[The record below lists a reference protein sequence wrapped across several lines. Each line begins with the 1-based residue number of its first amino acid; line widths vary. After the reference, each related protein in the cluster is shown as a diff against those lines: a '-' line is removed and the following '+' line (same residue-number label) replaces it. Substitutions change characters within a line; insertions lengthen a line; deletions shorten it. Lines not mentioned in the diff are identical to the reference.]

1 MRLHRIVIIFS
12 ALVAIAASPDPAP
25 DKPLLGFTADQTTAQ
40 RELEAKFDSF
50 LNADN
55 LRNWMKRLT
64 AHPHHVG
71 SPWGKENAE
80 FIAGQFK
87 SWGYDTK
94 IETFH
99 VLFPTPKIRSLEM
112 IEPTFFKAEL
122 AEPELKEDA
131 TSGQKDEQLPSYNAY
146 SVDGDVTGEL
156 VYVNYGVPDDYEE
169 LERRGIDVTGK
180 IVIARYGGSW
190 RGIKPKVAAEK
201 GAIGCILYSDP
212 RNDGYYQGDVYPKG
226 SFKNDKGVQRGSVE
240 DMPIYPGDPL
250 TPGVGATK
258 DAKRLEIKDAPTLT
272 KIPVLPISHS
282 DALPL
287 LQAMEGP
294 VAPEN
299 WRGALPITYH
309 LGPGA
314 TKVRLKL
321 EFNWNI
327 EPAYDVIATMK
338 GSDLPDQWIIRGNHH
353 DAWAN
358 GANDPTSGMVALMEE
373 ARGIAELAKNGW
385 RPKRTII
392 YCAWDA
398 EEPGLL
404 GSTEWAEHHAEE
416 LKDKAAIYINTDSN
430 GRGFLRMSGSHTLEK
445 FINQVARDVT
455 DPQKGIAVF
464 DRLRAARMLR
474 GSADS
479 RKEAQQRKDL
489 RIGALGSGS
498 DYTPFLQ
505 HLGIACLNLGYGGE
519 NAGGEYHSIYDSF
532 DHYTRFGDPKFEY
545 GIALAKTAGRAVL
558 RLVNADILPFEFQNF
573 TNTVSKYVEE
583 VMKLTD
589 DMRVETER
597 ENRLIREGTYK
608 AVFDPTK
615 PFVMPEPK
623 DAVPHLNFA
632 PLQNAFAQLERS
644 AGDFEKVMNGLSRSA
659 NAIPPGTREELD
671 RILYRSERFLTR
683 EAGLPRRP
691 WFKHHIYAPGFYT
704 GYGVKTL
711 PGIREA
717 IEQRNWKEA
726 EEHIQIAAEVLK
738 RFSEQIDEAA
748 GVFKSVARK

>member
-1 MRLHRIVIIFS
+1 
-12 ALVAIAASPDPAP
+12 
-25 DKPLLGFTADQTTAQ
+25 
-40 RELEAKFDSF
+40 
-50 LNADN
+50 
-55 LRNWMKRLT
+55 
-64 AHPHHVG
+64 
-71 SPWGKENAE
+71 
-80 FIAGQFK
+80 
-87 SWGYDTK
+87 
-94 IETFH
+94 
-99 VLFPTPKIRSLEM
+99 
-112 IEPTFFKAEL
+112 
-122 AEPELKEDA
+122 
-131 TSGQKDEQLPSYNAY
+131 
-146 SVDGDVTGEL
+146 
-156 VYVNYGVPDDYEE
+156 
-169 LERRGIDVTGK
+169 
-180 IVIARYGGSW
+180 
-190 RGIKPKVAAEK
+190 VAAEK

-398 EEPGLL
+398 EEPGLP

-659 NAIPPGTREELD
+659 NAI
-671 RILYRSERFLTR
+671 
-683 EAGLPRRP
+683 RP
-691 WFKHHIYAPGFYT
+691 NAF
-704 GYGVKTL
+704 
-711 PGIREA
+711 
-717 IEQRNWKEA
+717 
-726 EEHIQIAAEVLK
+726 
-738 RFSEQIDEAA
+738 
-748 GVFKSVARK
+748 